1 MRAVVALGSNLGDR
15 AGNLRR
21 ATRLLAERVGAVV
34 SESEP
39 CETAPWG
46 FDSPNAFLN
55 GVLLVDTGL
64 TPEQL
69 LCATQRIERLLGR
82 TAKTH
87 GGIYADRIIDIDLID
102 CGGQVLRAAALTLPH
117 PLMHRRTFVLRPL
130 CQVWPE
136 WMHPTLHRTAAQLLD
151 ELQNSEQRT

>member
-21 ATRLLAERVGAVV
+21 ATHLLAEYVGRIVA
-34 SESEP
+34 ESPMYSTE
-39 CETAPWG
+39 PWG
-46 FDSPNAFLN
+46 FDSANTFTN
-55 GVLLVDTGL
+55 SVLLIDTDL